1 MGGENDSAEGP
12 ADKDRWMR
20 ERTGGDAG
28 ARKGGGLVLHE
39 RLSSG
44 GCFARK
50 KRVGKKFAL
59 SWLNLDRC

>member
-39 RLSSG
+39 RLVD
-44 GCFARK
+44 ALQ
-50 KRVGKKFAL
+50 GKKGRER
-59 SWLNLDRC
+59 NLL